1 MGFGRSTFQDMHFSG
16 AARDRQSG
24 VYSDD
29 EYESMSKTDKRTKPK
44 SGMNDQKWKY
54 DETAGER
61 FWQDVE
67 GQTGP
72 RKGGTTRDQDYAK
85 QVWDEFDDFFD
96 FNKQGANQ
104 QESPNGSP
112 HGLKDETKGTDYKA
126 NVDIEF
132 MDSFKGLK
140 TVS

>member
-16 AARDRQSG
+16 AARGRSSG

-44 SGMNDQKWKY
+44 SGANDQKWKY

-67 GQTGP
+67 GQKGP
-72 RKGGTTRDQDYAK
+72 RKGGTTRDQDHAR

-96 FNKQGANQ
+96 FNKQGAQ
-104 QESPNGSP
+104 
-112 HGLKDETKGTDYKA
+112 
-126 NVDIEF
+126 
-132 MDSFKGLK
+132 
-140 TVS
+140 